1 MNFGTQEFG
10 SIEYGGSS
18 ASRIVAIS
26 KSLKYTITSTSE
38 VPLSLKYTIDT
49 VPTAIEKSLRYAI
62 RVTQTIE
69 KGLKY
74 TVNTTTVIEKSL
86 KYTVVTPLV
95 IEKSLKYTVPTTQL
109 INKDLTY
116 NLSLPVTAI
125 EKSLRYVVSS
135 ILIKINDVEIQ
146 DQVLLNSLSV
156 ENNLYNN
163 ADFARFEFI
172 KSSVKS
178 YTPTAGDEIAIYD
191 SEQKIFGGILINISR
206 SMEGFSER
214 YLLEFK
220 DWNEELSNIL
230 VAETYQNQTVNQ
242 IVADINT
249 KYLSGYDITNVSDTT
264 NIVRIDFDN
273 ISVSECL
280 DKLASLS
287 GKSWLV
293 NFDKEIY
300 LYTDGDISSPFD
312 LTDTNKRYNY
322 RSLKVETDYTQI
334 RNKVSVQGNN
344 IALVTVQD
352 ATSQSAY
359 GVREYVK
366 RDNNINSIAEAT
378 QIANSI
384 LAQFKDPAE
393 KAEFITRV
401 PCLYSGQEINITST
415 ERSLNQDYIIE
426 QVVFQSDH
434 PHQFHYKVRCSTQ
447 RQYGL
452 DDFIEAQTQEP
463 LETTPISDQGYSND
477 INFSATNYEDI
488 TWGAGTLR
496 FADGRTYS
504 ISAGGVKLISDHIIY
519 LDIAVSETV
528 LQTSTDFADGMGN
541 GKIPLAYATKS
552 GIATKNADIF
562 PIGFGGKMQL
572 DGSVHI
578 TERSIIADQI
588 AANAVT
594 ANEIDVNDLF
604 AQEITIANTGHIK
617 GGQTAYDTGIGFF
630 LGYSTDA
637 YKFSLGN
644 PAGANM
650 TWDGANFKVEGA
662 TITGGVIQTASAN
675 QRIVIDG
682 SSNTLKFYDVAS
694 NNTITIGAY
703 GINPLMEIALGTN
716 THQGIVITGASD
728 AASIGFEFTNSNA
741 QPSIGLNIALTSTN
755 ALNNLSAIS
764 VEHRGSGELFYG
776 ELNGTGRGVSIF
788 RASDKS
794 GTEDLLRLQSTNN
807 TAGASI
813 VKILQDGADVSS
825 SCVDI
830 SISTKGKALDVT
842 NSSTNSVNPAG
853 YFKGGTVGQGSLQA
867 DKTVGG
873 SALISTI
880 AANDG
885 NDCFGLD
892 LNIINSGAGET
903 FAFRFQGNEVIMSA
917 SSVSTVTGVIKIK
930 TSEGTR
936 YVPIYASA
944 S

>member
-26 KSLKYTITSTSE
+26 KSLKYTIPSTSE

-74 TVNTTTVIEKSL
+74 TILTTTVIEKSL
-86 KYTVVTPLV
+86 KYTVPTTTV
-95 IEKSLKYTVPTTQL
+95 IEKSLKYTIPVTRL

-178 YTPTAGDEIAIYD
+178 YAPASGDEIAIYD

-206 SMEGFSER
+206 SMEGFAER

-242 IVADINT
+242 IVADINSN
-249 KYLSGYDITNVSDTT
+249 YLSGYDITNVSDTT

-273 ISVSECL
+273 ISVAECL

-312 LTDTNKRYNY
+312 LTDSNGRYNY

-366 RDNNINSIAEAT
+366 RDSNINSIAEAT

-393 KAEFITRV
+393 KAEFITKV
-401 PCLYSGQEINITST
+401 PCLYSGQEINISST

-434 PHQFHYKVRCSTQ
+434 PHEFYYKIRCSTQ

-463 LETTPISDQGYSND
+463 LETTPVSDQGYSND

-488 TWGAGTLR
+488 TWGSGTLR

-504 ISAGGVKLISDHIIY
+504 ISAGGVKLTSDHIIY
-519 LDIAVSETV
+519 LDLAVSETV

-552 GIATKNADIF
+552 GVGTKNADIF

-578 TERSIIADQI
+578 TDRSIIADQI
-588 AANAVT
+588 AANVIT

-617 GGQTAYDTGIGFF
+617 GGQTAFDTGIGFF

-637 YKFSLGN
+637 YKFSIGD
-644 PAGANM
+644 ASGGKM
-650 TWDGANFKVEGA
+650 TFDGTDFSVSGA
-662 TITGGVIQTASAN
+662 TITGGVFQTASAN
-675 QRIVIDG
+675 QRIIIDG
-682 SSNTLKFYDVAS
+682 STNTLKIYDED
-694 NNTITIGAY
+694 NNEVIDMGTFGANPILEITLTARTHNGIAINGA
-703 GINPLMEIALGTN
+703 P
-716 THQGIVITGASD
+716 D
-728 AASIGFEFTNSNA
+728 ATSYGFEFRNTNDRA
-741 QPSIGLNIALTSTN
+741 SIGLNIEMTSAN

-764 VEHRGSGELFYG
+764 VKNHGSGELFYG
-776 ELNGTGRGVSIF
+776 EVNGTGKGISIIRGSA
-788 RASDKS
+788 RT
-794 GTEDLLRLQSTNN
+794 GTEDLLKLQSDNN
-807 TAGASI
+807 TTGASVLKIIQAGAGVI
-813 VKILQDGADVSS
+813 S

-830 SISTKGKALDVT
+830 SSTARGIALDV
-842 NSSTNSVNPAG
+842 SVSNANADLPAG
-853 YFKGGTVGQGSLQA
+853 YFSHNSVDAAALQLNKSVSGECLVIGLASNDAHECSGIRLSIINAGAGAEHAFDFQGS
-867 DKTVGG
+867 
-873 SALISTI
+873 
-880 AANDG
+880 
-885 NDCFGLD
+885 
-892 LNIINSGAGET
+892 
-903 FAFRFQGNEVIMSA
+903 EVNMA
-917 SSVSTVTGVIKIK
+917 VSSVATVTGVIKIK

-936 YVPIYASA
+936 YVPIYQTAS
-944 S
+944 